1 MHSATAG
8 GGLFMSVAEER
19 RERLA
24 RMRLYLITGD
34 RGDEVETARIVE
46 AALEGG
52 ATVVQLRKK
61 SMPMLEQ
68 YRLALALRTLTRAHQ
83 ALLIINDHAD
93 LAIAADADGV
103 HLGQD
108 DLPPAAVRALPGFE
122 GRLIGRSTHSLAQAQ
137 FAVHEGTDYVAV
149 GPVYPTPT
157 KEGRPAVGTVLVAR
171 VAGLIDLPFVAVG
184 GIDLDNVASVV
195 DAGAPGVAVVRAV
208 YDATDPAEA
217 ARRLHE
223 AMVTR
228 LDVARR

>member
-1 MHSATAG
+1 
-8 GGLFMSVAEER
+8 MSGAEQR

-52 ATVVQLRKK
+52 AAVIQLRKK
-61 SMPMLEQ
+61 SMTMLEQ
-68 YRLALALRTLTRAHQ
+68 YRLALALRTLTRAHE

-108 DLPPAAVRALPGFE
+108 DLPPVAVRTLPGFE

-137 FAVHEGTDYVAV
+137 LAVHEGAGYVAV

-157 KEGRPAVGTVLVAR
+157 KEGRPAVGTALVSR
-171 VAGLIDLPFVAVG
+171 VAGIIDRPFVAVG
-184 GIDLDNVASVV
+184 GIDLGNVATH
-195 DAGAPGVAVVRAV
+195 VAVGGPAARVGPAV
-208 YDATDPAEA
+208 YGATGPTEA
-217 ARRLHE
+217 ARPP
-223 AMVTR
+223 
-228 LDVARR
+228 